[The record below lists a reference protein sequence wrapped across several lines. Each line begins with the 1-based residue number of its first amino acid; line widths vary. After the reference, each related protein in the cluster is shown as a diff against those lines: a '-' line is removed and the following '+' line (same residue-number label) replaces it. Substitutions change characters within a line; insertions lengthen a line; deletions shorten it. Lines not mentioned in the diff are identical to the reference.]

1 MANLG
6 FVIFDVAEA
15 DFEERVVNRSRE
27 VPVVVDFWAEW
38 CGPCRM
44 FGPVYERVSEDFP
57 EIVFGKVDTDAEQG
71 LAMGFRISSIPTLM
85 AVRDGIVLYS
95 QPGAMGEPQLRQLI
109 SALKDIDMD
118 EVRADIAAQAEKEQA
133 EAAN

>member
-1 MANLG
+1 MSTVNL
-6 FVIFDVAEA
+6 V
-15 DFEERVVNRSRE
+15 EETFTQTVRGNEMVLI
-27 VPVVVDFWAEW
+27 DFWAEW